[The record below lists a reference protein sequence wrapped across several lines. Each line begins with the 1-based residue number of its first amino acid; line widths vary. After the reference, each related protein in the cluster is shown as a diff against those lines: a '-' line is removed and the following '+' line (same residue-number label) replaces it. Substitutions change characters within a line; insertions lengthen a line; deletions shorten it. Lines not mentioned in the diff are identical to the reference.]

1 MRNDAG
7 TRCYGDAARRAA
19 CRKKR
24 RARPS
29 TPSTGSPGLC
39 PGQTGQA
46 DSETR
51 VGSNK
56 DSAFALTLCS
66 LLFACGIL
74 DSLI

>member
-1 MRNDAG
+1 M
-7 TRCYGDAARRAA
+7 TRGRGATETRRGGQHAE
-19 CRKKR
+19 KKR

-46 DSETR
+46 GSGTR